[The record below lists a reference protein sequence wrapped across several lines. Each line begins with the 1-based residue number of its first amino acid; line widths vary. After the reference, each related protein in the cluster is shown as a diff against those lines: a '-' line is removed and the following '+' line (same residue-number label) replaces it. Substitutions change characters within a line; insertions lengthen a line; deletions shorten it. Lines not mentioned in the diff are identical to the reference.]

1 MEQRQL
7 SGSFL
12 LPLPIHDG
20 TKRGTPP
27 LPMLQAAAWAQ
38 NSLLSIG
45 GKASHQPALLLEQA
59 IRLPRA
65 LRRAQ
70 DGPPPPASTS
80 QQRTL

>member
-1 MEQRQL
+1 MEQRQVPR
-7 SGSFL
+7 SFL
-12 LPLPIHDG
+12 LPVPIHDG
-20 TKRGTPP
+20 TKRETPP

-45 GKASHQPALLLEQA
+45 GKASYQPTLLLEQA

-65 LRRAQ
+65 LRRAHH
-70 DGPPPPASTS
+70 GPPPPASTS